1 MSKAEVSPEM
11 KSAIAQHYHAD
22 ADVAQARRDA
32 VAAPGPGARPTPN
45 VLMRAAAGKYTDGP
59 NMRGPG
65 DKGGGGGGGSGAAR
79 GGAYTKKRKHCKSQ
93 KANRKSR
100 RV

>member
-1 MSKAEVSPEM
+1 
-11 KSAIAQHYHAD
+11 
-22 ADVAQARRDA
+22 
-32 VAAPGPGARPTPN
+32 
-45 VLMRAAAGKYTDGP
+45 MRAAAGKYTDGP

-65 DKGGGGGGGSGAAR
+65 DKGGGGSGAAR